1 MEDPDWVCPEWLSLE
16 ISLLR
21 YLGVAMKLKRAR
33 LSSLVQPTIGTAIA
47 IILAACS
54 GQSPQVIIES
64 PPPPNGASPPSGAP
78 PKGGMPGFEGITLT
92 TEQQT
97 QLQKSHAEM
106 LAGMAKALTPE
117 QKTQFENTMK
127 QGQPPPEALRSLNLP
142 AEKLAE
148 AKKLM
153 EAEQQK
159 VGKILTAE
167 QNQQLQKNRPSPPP
181 GGGV

>member
-1 MEDPDWVCPEWLSLE
+1 
-16 ISLLR
+16 
-21 YLGVAMKLKRAR
+21 MKLKQA
-33 LSSLVQPTIGTAIA
+33 SLTNLAQPAIGVAIA
-47 IILAACS
+47 MVLVACS

-64 PPPPNGASPPSGAP
+64 PPPGMAPPGGAP
-78 PKGGMPGFEGITLT
+78 PQGRMPGFEGITLT

-106 LAGMAKALTPE
+106 LAGMTKILTPE

-127 QGQPPPEALRSLNLP
+127 QGQPPPEALRGLNLP
-142 AEKLAE
+142 PEKLAE

-153 EAEQQK
+153 EAERQK

>member
-1 MEDPDWVCPEWLSLE
+1 MKFELRSARGRWKTLVRPTLGAA
-16 ISLLR
+16 ISM
-21 YLGVAMKLKRAR
+21 V
-33 LSSLVQPTIGTAIA
+33 LV
-47 IILAACS
+47 ACS
-54 GQSPQVIIES
+54 TQSPQVIIES
-64 PPPPNGASPPSGAP
+64 PPMQPSNGMSPPSGAP

-106 LAGMAKALTPE
+106 LAGMAKILTPE

-127 QGQPPPEALRSLNLP
+127 QGQPPPEAVRVLNLP

-153 EAEQQK
+153 DAEKQK